1 MKNRVYEFVTGIE
14 TSVQPDSGTPS
25 DPNDVVTKSY
35 VDSAVSAAT
44 GTEEQ
49 ESFAG
54 PGSAFVLAHT
64 PTSPK
69 AVKLYVNGSFQT
81 QGVHY
86 TISGPN
92 ITMTPAIAADQ
103 TLDAV
108 YTY

>member
-1 MKNRVYEFVTGIE
+1 MKNRIYEFVTGIE
-14 TSVQPDSGTPS
+14 TSVQPDSGTPA
-25 DPNDVVTKSY
+25 DPNDIVTKSY
-35 VDSAVSAAT
+35 VDALVGSGV

-54 PGSAFVLAHT
+54 PGSVFVLAHT
-64 PTSPK
+64 PIAAK
-69 AVKLYVNGSFQT
+69 RVKVYVNGSFQT

-86 TISGPN
+86 TISGAT
-92 ITMTPAIAADQ
+92 ITMTSAIAADQ